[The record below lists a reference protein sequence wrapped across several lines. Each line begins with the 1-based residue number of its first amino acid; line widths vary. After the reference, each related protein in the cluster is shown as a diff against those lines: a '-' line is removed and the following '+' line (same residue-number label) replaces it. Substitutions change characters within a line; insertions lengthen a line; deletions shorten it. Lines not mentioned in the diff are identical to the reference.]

1 MHTDKVGTRLPYI
14 EFSSSRFSPAYRKE
28 LEKEVK
34 NRVGGTDFKRMLI
47 SALQVSI
54 YGMKSPV
61 LDQDPLPI
69 KANRDEL
76 NPSQIQQ
83 ARQMG
88 IESIID
94 R

>member
-1 MHTDKVGTRLPYI
+1 
-14 EFSSSRFSPAYRKE
+14 
-28 LEKEVK
+28 VK

-47 SALQVSI
+47 SALQVKL
-54 YGMKSPV
+54 YEVKSPV
-61 LDQDPLPI
+61 LDQDTLSA

>member
-1 MHTDKVGTRLPYI
+1 M
-14 EFSSSRFSPAYRKE
+14 
-28 LEKEVK
+28 K

-47 SALQVSI
+47 SALQVRI
-54 YGMKSPV
+54 YEVTSTV
-61 LDQDPLPI
+61 LTQDRLSA

-76 NPSQIQQ
+76 SPSQIQQ